1 MKFYNTQ
8 SENQRLNVAA
18 EAGFNKVWEKE
29 MANLKNG
36 SEKSV
41 LLSHGYQGDPVS
53 ADFNKNFT
61 VLGQYTTAIASE
73 VYNQVMTMIQGEDPI
88 MSLVKGKFENA
99 QEVYFQTLDAQAGKA
114 LGGTFGS
121 SVVSKP
127 TTGRGAMRARTGFFG
142 SKASLGLDELAML
155 RETTKLDGSY
165 ASEAMRRCIS
175 QVVIDM
181 YQRQREVIVHSIA
194 NNEYT
199 YYENEAKTQATTLI
213 YGRLSANNFSVTNPW
228 QTINTTTGAVTD
240 NTGINPINDLID
252 LYTNPA
258 NTIIQNTLPYLKGL
272 AMNPETARILTKYA
286 QNSQSPIDAVA
297 YMAAKRGDYD
307 AGNVIKSN
315 VPALSNVDIMV
326 YDGRINNEVTN
337 GVISDLD
344 YLIPTGLLIPIIDYQ
359 AVGMGTMLFTPE
371 PRAVWLYG
379 ASSLPTGSL
388 GISNPRSA
396 YMRVVSSFQDPR
408 AETPYWF
415 VEAGARYAFV
425 NPIAA
430 STSYIIEVANYVS

>member
-1 MKFYNTQ
+1 MKFFNTQ
-8 SENQRLNVAA
+8 AENQKLDSAA
-18 EAGFNKVWEKE
+18 EAGFNKVWETE

-61 VLGQYTTAIASE
+61 VLGQYTTAIAGE

-99 QEVYFQTLDAQAGKA
+99 QEVYFQTRDAQAGKA
-114 LGGTFGS
+114 NGGTFGS

-127 TTGRGAMRARTGFFG
+127 TTGRAAMRARTGFFG
-142 SKASLGLDELAML
+142 SKASLGLDELSML

-240 NTGINPINDLID
+240 NTSINPINDLID

-344 YLIPTGLLIPIIDYQ
+344 YLIPTGLLIPIIDYE

-371 PRAVWLYG
+371 PRADWLYG
-379 ASSLPTGSL
+379 ASALPTGAL
-388 GISNPRSA
+388 GVSNPRSA
-396 YMRVVSSFQDPR
+396 YMRVVSSLQDPR